1 MEDTMELNAN
11 CNLTISDY
19 DETEP
24 AEMTNRVLE
33 PHMEGLV
40 EWYGYGSIAGLNA
53 RATYYTNADDDE
65 IAADTGDFGSIDWD
79 TRLSHVDII
88 TDDHVVVVTIHNPD
102 HEA

>member
-1 MEDTMELNAN
+1 MKLNTN

-19 DETEP
+19 EESDP
-24 AEMTNRVLE
+24 AEMTNRVLD

-88 TDDHVVVVTIHNPD
+88 TDDNIVVVTIHNPD

>member
-1 MEDTMELNAN
+1 MDLNAN
-11 CNLTISDY
+11 CKLTVSDY
-19 DETEP
+19 EETEQ
-24 AEMTNRVLE
+24 AEMTGRALE

-40 EWYGYGSIAGLNA
+40 EWYGYGSAAGLNA
-53 RATYYTNADDDE
+53 RATYYTNRDDNE

-88 TDDHVVVVTIHNPD
+88 TDDNIVVVTINNPD